1 MARRLA
7 GGSNNNGLVS
17 DPPPVNARAASNRR
31 REIVEKAAEF
41 FATVGFEGGTR
52 DFAKY
57 LGTTQP
63 LLYRYF
69 PTKEALIQEVY
80 QMVYV
85 ELWDDKWDAVL
96 IDERRLLRDRL
107 IAFYIS
113 YTDVIMNAQWMRLY
127 LFAGLKG
134 VEINARYITLVEE
147 RIIKVIVREVWKE
160 RKLPAPKVFDKRDL
174 EIVWNLQGGIF
185 YFGVRANVYNVPTY
199 TDKNEMITNAVDIF
213 LTGYAKILERRFQ
226 R

>member
-1 MARRLA
+1 MARKLA
-7 GGSNNNGLVS
+7 GRENNNRRVS
-17 DPPPVNARAASNRR
+17 DPPSTNVLVQGNRR
-31 REIVEKAAEF
+31 REIVRKAAEF
-41 FATVGFEGGTR
+41 FATVGFDGGTR

-80 QMVYV
+80 QMVYL
-85 ELWDDKWDAVL
+85 ELWDDKWDAIL
-96 IDERRLLRDRL
+96 TDSGSPLRERL
-107 IAFYIS
+107 IAFYVS
-113 YTDVIMNAQWMRLY
+113 YTDMIMNTQWMRLY

-134 VEINARYITLVEE
+134 VEINTRYINLVED
-147 RIIKVIVREVWKE
+147 RIIKVIVREVWKD
-160 RKLPAPKVFDKRDL
+160 RKLPVPTVIDKCDM

-185 YFGVRANVYNVPTY
+185 YFGVRANVYNVPTF

-213 LTGYAKILERRFQ
+213 LAGYAMLLERRS
-226 R
+226 RW